1 MVSGG
6 SRLFPVLASTPYT
19 SPIDDI
25 KAEFFEALQN
35 ESESR
40 PILPTVAGVVKLSIR
55 VGY

>member
-1 MVSGG
+1 M
-6 SRLFPVLASTPYT
+6 FPVLASTPYT